1 LKYLD
6 LESIFLFSLADTPCL
21 NKFIRHTIL
30 PPILS
35 GVINMIVRILI
46 LSLVTLMQ
54 CLPAQA
60 ERGIN
65 IKPNSQTRTALVI
78 GNSEYK
84 FSPLKNPANDAS
96 DMASALRDSG
106 FDVILKINASQ
117 LSMEKAIKSFGKKLR
132 SGGIGLFYFA
142 GHGLQVEGRNYLL
155 PVDADIESESDVKY
169 DAVDAGRVLGKMED
183 AGNDLNIVILDAC
196 RNNPFARSFRSA
208 DKGLAKMDAPT
219 GSFIAYATAPGSV
232 AADGDGRNGL
242 YTHYL
247 LQYMKEPN
255 LSVERVFKKVRLAVV
270 NDTALKQTPWESSS
284 LLGDFYFH
292 GNGQVNINTQSAPT
306 SPSVMT
312 LSAEEEMWRA
322 VKNSS
327 NQEDLQMY
335 LDGYPNGR
343 FSMVAKA
350 KIKQLDREQND
361 FEDKKLAMLTQPPEG
376 EINGLYADMVTNK
389 GKIRIKLEFKK
400 TPLTVA
406 NFVGLAEG
414 TKNSSRNKGVKFY
427 DGLTFHRVIDN
438 FMIQGGDPLG
448 TGRGGPGYKF
458 PDEFD
463 PSLKHDSPGI
473 LSMANSGP
481 NTNGSQFFITH
492 KATPWLNGKHT
503 VFGKVVAGL
512 DVVNKIEKGDKII
525 SITIIR
531 NGTEARQF
539 QANQ

>member
-1 LKYLD
+1 
-6 LESIFLFSLADTPCL
+6 
-21 NKFIRHTIL
+21 
-30 PPILS
+30 
-35 GVINMIVRILI
+35 
-46 LSLVTLMQ
+46 
-54 CLPAQA
+54 
-60 ERGIN
+60 
-65 IKPNSQTRTALVI
+65 
-78 GNSEYK
+78 
-84 FSPLKNPANDAS
+84 
-96 DMASALRDSG
+96 
-106 FDVILKINASQ
+106 
-117 LSMEKAIKSFGKKLR
+117 
-132 SGGIGLFYFA
+132 
-142 GHGLQVEGRNYLL
+142 
-155 PVDADIESESDVKY
+155 
-169 DAVDAGRVLGKMED
+169 
-183 AGNDLNIVILDAC
+183 
-196 RNNPFARSFRSA
+196 
-208 DKGLAKMDAPT
+208 
-219 GSFIAYATAPGSV
+219 
-232 AADGDGRNGL
+232 
-242 YTHYL
+242 
-247 LQYMKEPN
+247 
-255 LSVERVFKKVRLAVV
+255 
-270 NDTALKQTPWESSS
+270 
-284 LLGDFYFH
+284 
-292 GNGQVNINTQSAPT
+292 
-306 SPSVMT
+306 VMT
-312 LSAEEEMWRA
+312 LSAEEEMWKA

-327 NQEDLQMY
+327 KQEDIQMY

-350 KIKQLDREQND
+350 KIKQLNREQND

-376 EINGLYADMVTNK
+376 GINGLYADMVTNK

-503 VFGKVVAGL
+503 VFGKVVTGL

-539 QANQ
+539 